1 LLIAAR
7 PADGSRIPTT
17 PESMMQRWL
26 PSLAL
31 GLLAAAC
38 GRAGAQSASGAP
50 PAPVTAPAS
59 QTSASFTDTLSFDRP
74 QYAST
79 YKRRPN
85 PPVLIRN
92 ATVLTAAGRELS
104 NTSVLFRDGKIVAV
118 GTTLQAPGDAAVV
131 DGTGK
136 YVTPGIIDT
145 HSHLGV
151 YAAPGTQAES
161 DGNEATNPV
170 TAEVWAEHSIWPQDP
185 QIPLAIAGG
194 VTVMQVLP
202 GSANLI
208 GGRSATVRL
217 VPARTVQDMKFPGA
231 PYGVKMACGEN
242 PKRVYQNRGPST
254 RMGNMAG
261 YRAAFIQAEQY
272 RQRWDK
278 WLKDRKGDPPGRD
291 LRMETLAGVLRG
303 EISVQNHCYRADEMA
318 QMLDLAKE
326 FGFKIR
332 SFHHAIEAYKIA
344 DLLAASETA
353 ASVWSDWGGFKM
365 EAFDEILE
373 NAALVTQAGARAVI
387 HTDDPNGIQRMNQ
400 DMAKAYYAG
409 IRAGISLTRDQAI
422 RWITANPAWVLGLDK
437 WTGTLEEGKMADV
450 VLWSGDPFSVYS
462 KAEKVWNEGWL
473 VFDRLDPKHQ
483 YKTDF
488 NIGQTAPGVGQ

>member
-1 LLIAAR
+1 MNR
-7 PADGSRIPTT
+7 SV
-17 PESMMQRWL
+17 WL
-26 PSLAL
+26 A
-31 GLLAAAC
+31 GLLAACAS
-38 GRAGAQSASGAP
+38 GRAQAP
-50 PAPVTAPAS
+50 ATPAPAPAPS
-59 QTSASFTDTLSFDRP
+59 PASATSAPVPSPDTLSVDRP
-74 QYAST
+74 QYPST
-79 YKRRPN
+79 YKRRAN

-92 ATVLTAAGRELS
+92 ATVLTAAGQELS
-104 NTSVLFRDGKIVAV
+104 NASVLFRDGKVVAV
-118 GTTLQAPGDAAVV
+118 GASVQAPSDAQVV

-136 YVTPGIIDT
+136 FVTPGIIDT

-151 YAAPGTQAES
+151 YAAPGTAAES

-217 VPARTVQDMKFPGA
+217 VPARTVQEMKFPGA

-272 RQRWDK
+272 RARWDK
-278 WLKDRKGDPPGRD
+278 WLKDKKGDPPGRD

-332 SFHHAIEAYKIA
+332 SFHHGIEAYKVA
-344 DLLAASETA
+344 DLLAANQTA

-373 NAALVTQAGARAVI
+373 NAALVTNAGARAVI
-387 HTDDPNGIQRMNQ
+387 HTDSPDGIQRMNQ

-409 IRAGISLTRDQAI
+409 VRAGITLTRDQAI
-422 RWITANPAWVLGLDK
+422 RWITANPAWVLGIEQL
-437 WTGTLEEGKMADV
+437 TGTLESGKQADV

-488 NIGQTAPGVGQ
+488 NIGQTAPGVGR

>member
-1 LLIAAR
+1 MRR
-7 PADGSRIPTT
+7 PYLTV
-17 PESMMQRWL
+17 
-26 PSLAL
+26 
-31 GLLAAAC
+31 LLAACAH
-38 GRAGAQSASGAP
+38 AGAQAPAVPAPAPSPAP
-50 PAPVTAPAS
+50 PAAAAAPAS
-59 QTSASFTDTLSFDRP
+59 TDTLSVERP
-74 QYAST
+74 QYPST
-79 YKRRPN
+79 YRRRPN

-92 ATVLTAAGRELS
+92 ATVLTAAGQELA
-104 NTSVLFRDGKIVAV
+104 NASVLFRDGKVVAV
-118 GTTLQAPGDAAVV
+118 GSGVQAPSDAQIV

-136 YVTPGIIDT
+136 FVTPGIIDT

-151 YAAPGTQAES
+151 YAAPGTAAES

-217 VPARTVQDMKFPGA
+217 VPARTVQEMKFPGA
-231 PYGVKMACGEN
+231 PYGVKLACGEN

-272 RQRWDK
+272 RARWDK
-278 WLKDRKGDPPGRD
+278 WLKDRKGDPPARD

-326 FGFKIR
+326 FGFTIR

-344 DLLAASETA
+344 DLLAANGTA

-387 HTDDPNGIQRMNQ
+387 HTDSPDGIQRMNQ
-400 DMAKAYYAG
+400 DMAKAFYAG
-409 IRAGISLTRDQAI
+409 LRAGITLTRDQAL
-422 RWITANPAWVLGLDK
+422 RWITANPAWVLGIERL
-437 WTGTLEEGKMADV
+437 TGTLEAGKQADV

-473 VFDRLDPKHQ
+473 VFDRLDPKQQ

-488 NIGQTAPGVGQ
+488 NIGQTAPGVGR

>member
-1 LLIAAR
+1 
-7 PADGSRIPTT
+7 
-17 PESMMQRWL
+17 MMPRWL
-26 PSLAL
+26 SSFAL

-38 GRAGAQSASGAP
+38 GHAGAQPAPAAP

-59 QTSASFTDTLSFDRP
+59 QTAASFTDTLSFDRP

-92 ATVLTAAGRELS
+92 ATILTAAGREIP
-104 NTSVLFRDGKIVAV
+104 NASVLFRDGKVVAV
-118 GTTLQAPGDAAVV
+118 GTALQAPGDATII

-217 VPARTVQDMKFPGA
+217 VPARTVQEMKFPGA

-272 RQRWDK
+272 RQKWDK

-344 DLLAASETA
+344 DLLAANETA

-365 EAFDEILE
+365 EAFDEVLE
-373 NAALVTQAGARAVI
+373 NAALLTQAGARAVI
-387 HTDDPNGIQRMNQ
+387 HTDSPDGIQRMNQ

-409 IRAGISLTRDQAI
+409 IRAGITLTRDQAI

-450 VLWSGDPFSVYS
+450 VLWSADPFSVYS

-488 NIGQTAPGVGQ
+488 NIGQTAPGVGR